1 METGWGEGLE
11 EVLAIKTLFTTT
23 ANSMKAKVEE
33 DFRWTVVIINNLIE
47 ITSYR
52 EKSDAAVDAKK
63 ADLTE
68 ETTYLEMKTAVE
80 DVAKTI
86 IDDSCASATEP
97 CIDKDYIME
106 TMSIRLNLQGLY

>member
-1 METGWGEGLE
+1 
-11 EVLAIKTLFTTT
+11 
-23 ANSMKAKVEE
+23 
-33 DFRWTVVIINNLIE
+33 
-47 ITSYR
+47 
-52 EKSDAAVDAKK
+52 
-63 ADLTE
+63 
-68 ETTYLEMKTAVE
+68 MKTAVE